1 MKITQSNDFRTN
13 LNKELTVKEAIA
25 DKLNPSAYSY
35 EGQIGK
41 LQGHIDLQSEMI
53 ANMMELITSKLN
65 VSAEEMEKLL
75 GYGYKVED

>member
-1 MKITQSNDFRTN
+1 MKITKSNDFRQSYN
-13 LNKELTVKEAIA
+13 DELTVKEAIA
-25 DKLNPSAYSY
+25 DKLRPDAYSY
-35 EGQIGK
+35 EGHLEK

-53 ANMMELITSKLN
+53 AKMMEIITSKLN